1 MKETRCKTVEKEI
14 RGSRKKNCSNNKHFK
29 NK

>member
-1 MKETRCKTVEKEI
+1 MNETRCKTVEKEI
-14 RGSRKKNCSNNKHFK
+14 REFRKRNCSNNKHFK